1 MHSCRVNSVDRV
13 KTVDLLGDRTSG
25 NLMNESSKTGIFLR
39 RTSHHGKR
47 PDRVFAVIYLVDFH
61 QRKGMHQAIVPY
73 MISERTFRFVLLRID
88 RARNNK
94 ICIRRY
100 TEPLFIIEITETP
113 ISQRAGENSFR

>member
-25 NLMNESSKTGIFLR
+25 NLMNVSSESGFLLR
-39 RTSHHGKR
+39 RTSHYVKR
-47 PDRVFAVIYLVDFH
+47 LDRVFAVIFLVDFH
-61 QRKGMHQAIVPY
+61 QRKGMLQAIVPY

-100 TEPLFIIEITETP
+100 TDPLFIIEI
-113 ISQRAGENSFR
+113 